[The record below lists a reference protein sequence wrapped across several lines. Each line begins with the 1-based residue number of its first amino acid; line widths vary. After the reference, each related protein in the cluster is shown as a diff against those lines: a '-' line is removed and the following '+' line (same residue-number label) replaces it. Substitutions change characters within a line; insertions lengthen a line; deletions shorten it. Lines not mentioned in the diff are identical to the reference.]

1 MQQEWYA
8 LEVQTH
14 QSHKGKIEI
23 APIDNLHFKAE
34 NQEQSKPKMTINKQS
49 SQTEGMKM
57 KSMTEKLTARKSCLG
72 RNRIGTQTRKR
83 KTRDE
88 ENDIITDKTQTKSF
102 VGNYGRNYILIHL
115 KMSMK
120 QNNFWIHKCSFKDG
134 L

>member
-57 KSMTEKLTARKSCLG
+57 KSMTEKLTAGKAVWGEIEQAPRLEREKPEM
-72 RNRIGTQTRKR
+72 RRM
-83 KTRDE
+83 
-88 ENDIITDKTQTKSF
+88 
-102 VGNYGRNYILIHL
+102 IL
-115 KMSMK
+115 
-120 QNNFWIHKCSFKDG
+120 
-134 L
+134 